1 MYFDSRLW
9 ALTAGMRSGMAGSVL
24 LGLLALAAGIARF
37 VFLGLLLAGVF
48 RGAPWPELLP
58 ALLGTAAMVLL
69 RALLDHCRTV
79 QAHQSALKAQHLLRA
94 RLYDRIVELG
104 PAWFAD
110 KRTGGV
116 MLTVVDGVEQLETF
130 FGQYLPQVA
139 IALCAPFAIFAVIA
153 FWDVPVALVL
163 LGSALFALFA
173 PALVHRLDRRASMAR
188 SRSLDAFGESFLD
201 AMQGLPTLKAF
212 GQGKTYGAR
221 LAEQARALS
230 DNTFWVLSV
239 TLLTRGMSDLGIA
252 LGAALALVLGAW
264 RVMNGEMSVEALLIV
279 LMAGT
284 EIFRPL
290 RDLRSVLHK
299 GMLGQSAAHNVHAL
313 MDAKTSL
320 PAVGDQPAGE
330 LAPTLEF
337 DDVSFAYPGGRLAHD
352 RLSFKV
358 AAGERV
364 GIVGPSGAGK
374 SSLIRLL
381 LRQHDPQR
389 GTVRIGGR
397 DVRDLAPAD
406 VLSHMAI
413 VAQDTTLF
421 YGTVESNLRLGKPQ
435 ASDEDMMAAARAA
448 NAHEFIMSLP
458 QGYDTPIGERGTQL
472 SGGQRQRL
480 AIARALLRDA
490 PILILDEAL
499 SSVDAEN
506 ESLIQQALDRLMQ
519 GRTTLILAHRL
530 ASVVGAD
537 RTLVLSGGRVV
548 EEGDHQALMAQRG
561 LYFQLMHEQ
570 AQGSADITA
579 APFNDADG
587 LSTHR
592 DSNASPAAHANA
604 HAHANTS
611 AHANA
616 LSQANTAAH
625 ADALAQTNTPAHDN
639 ASGHANTA
647 ALAAMHAHANTPDH
661 SNTSTVSLQDAD
673 ALTSP
678 APRDLDLDAARIG
691 WRATLAT
698 LLHFVAPWRG
708 TLVATIVLGVA
719 RVAAFIGVGV
729 LSALIV
735 ASVRAGNDP
744 TALIV
749 AVLVMAPLAALFHWL
764 ESWLAHA
771 MAYRL
776 LGDMRVKLFDKLE
789 RLAPAYLMQRR
800 TGDLVA
806 LSTQDVEMV
815 EYFYAHTVAPAI
827 VSILVPLTVL
837 LALGLYSW
845 PLALVLLPFLAYA
858 MLSPL
863 RGRRRIDALGS
874 QARRTLG
881 ELSSHVTDTIQGL
894 GELVA
899 LQATGRRRQAFLA
912 LTEQYG
918 KQRLALQKDLS
929 LQNALFEI
937 ATGWGGLAVA
947 AVGAQQV
954 AAGALPAGVLPLLIL
969 IAIAT
974 FLPVSE
980 ISQVSRQLA
989 DTIAATRR
997 LHVVN
1002 NEPEPIVDG
1011 TLSLPAPTTGS
1022 AIAFKNVSFHYPGRS
1037 TLSLANIDIEVS
1049 PGSTAA
1055 LVGPSGAGK
1064 STLAALLLRFWDPVR
1079 GQVTVDGVPAPQL
1092 ELDALRAR
1100 VALVTQDT
1108 YLFNDTLQA
1117 NIRLARPDA
1126 SDADLQRA
1134 LEQAALTA
1142 FVEQLPEGLNT
1153 RVGERGV
1160 QLSGGQRQRIAI
1172 ARAFLKN
1179 APVLLLDEATSHL
1192 DTLSEWQVRRALTD
1206 LMKGRTTLIIAH
1218 RLATIKNVD
1227 RIFVL
1232 KAGRLV
1238 EQGDHDTLMAQNGL
1252 YASLARMQAGA

>member
-9 ALTAGMRSGMAGSVL
+9 ALTAGMRWGMAGSVL

-48 RGAPWPELLP
+48 RGAPWPELMP
-58 ALLGTAAMVLL
+58 ALLGAAAMVLL
-69 RALLDHCRTV
+69 RALLDHRRTV
-79 QAHQSALKAQHLLRA
+79 QAHESALKAQHILRA

-188 SRSLDAFGESFLD
+188 SKSLDAFGESFLD

-313 MDAKTSL
+313 MDADTGL
-320 PAVGDQPAGE
+320 PPAGTQRAAT

-352 RLSFKV
+352 QLSFRV

-389 GTVRIGGR
+389 GTVRIGGH
-397 DVRDLAPAD
+397 DVRDLAPED
-406 VLSHMAI
+406 VLSHLAI
-413 VAQDTTLF
+413 VSQDTTLF
-421 YGTVESNLRLGKPQ
+421 YGTVEANLRLGKPQ
-435 ASDEDMMAAARAA
+435 ASDADMFAAARAA
-448 NAHEFIMSLP
+448 NAHDFIMSLP

-506 ESLIQQALDRLMQ
+506 ETLIQQALDRLMQ

-530 ASVVGAD
+530 ASVVDAD
-537 RTLVLSGGRVV
+537 RTLVLSGGRIV
-548 EEGDHQALMAQRG
+548 EQGNHQVLMTQGG

-570 AQGSADITA
+570 AQGSADIAEPMLA
-579 APFNDADG
+579 APATG
-587 LSTHR
+587 TTAR
-592 DSNASPAAHANA
+592 PALAQAANA
-604 HAHANTS
+604 ANAATVSTVDASTS
-611 AHANA
+611 ADDDTRN
-616 LSQANTAAH
+616 
-625 ADALAQTNTPAHDN
+625 ADALVP
-639 ASGHANTA
+639 
-647 ALAAMHAHANTPDH
+647 
-661 SNTSTVSLQDAD
+661 
-673 ALTSP
+673 P

-691 WRATLAT
+691 WRDTLAT
-698 LLHFVAPWRG
+698 LLRFVAPWRG

-735 ASVRAGNDP
+735 ASVRANNDP
-744 TALIV
+744 TALIIG
-749 AVLVMAPLAALFHWL
+749 VLIMAPLAALFHWL

-827 VSILVPLTVL
+827 VSILVPATVL

-858 MLSPL
+858 LFSPL

-899 LQATGRRRQAFLA
+899 LQATGRRRSAFIA

-937 ATGWGGLAVA
+937 ATGLGGLAVA
-947 AVGAQQV
+947 SVGAQQV
-954 AAGALPAGVLPLLIL
+954 AVGALPAGALPLLIL

-997 LHVVN
+997 LHVVS

-1011 TLSLPAPTTGS
+1011 PLHLPAPTTGS
-1022 AIAFKNVSFHYPGRS
+1022 AIGFTDVSFHYPGRN
-1037 TLSLANIDIEVS
+1037 TLSLTDINIDIA

-1079 GQVTVDGVPAPQL
+1079 GGVTIDGVPAPQL
-1092 ELDALRAR
+1092 ELDALRSR

-1126 SDADLQRA
+1126 SDAALQRA
-1134 LEQAALTA
+1134 LEQAALTS
-1142 FVEQLPEGLNT
+1142 FVEQLPEGLKT
-1153 RVGERGV
+1153 HVGERGV

-1218 RLATIKNVD
+1218 RLATIKHVD
-1227 RIFVL
+1227 TIFVL

-1238 EQGDHDTLMAQNGL
+1238 EHGDHDTLMARNGL
-1252 YASLARMQAGA
+1252 YASLARMQAGG